1 MCHILLCILIYYF
14 YCFGE
19 HLLKLVFSFL
29 VSVSVT
35 SKYPHKSCFTI
46 FQCFFT
52 DLFTFR
58 FVSCSYVWRRLANIR
73 ATVALVLMEESARAS
88 ASISPELCAVLDA

>member
-14 YCFGE
+14 YCFGT
-19 HLLKLVFSFL
+19 HLLKLVFSFF

-35 SKYPHKSCFTI
+35 SKYAHKSCFTI
-46 FQCFFT
+46 FNVFLPIYLHFV
-52 DLFTFR
+52 LFP
-58 FVSCSYVWRRLANIR
+58 VLYVWRRLANIQ
-73 ATVALVLMEESARAS
+73 ATVALVLMGESARAS